1 MSGSTVSPFQHKAS
15 QQWIGPLAAVFAIA
29 GVGLMV
35 AGSWYGLV
43 LILLALI
50 AALATRWAAVALWFH
65 RLGSPPYFC
74 AFATR
79 CLPWAGWLALFSTL
93 IGLYL
98 GLLRAPADYLQG
110 ESFRIIYLHVP
121 AAWMSLFIYALMAV
135 YGVLA
140 LVWRIK
146 LCEVLLVAAAP
157 IGAMFTAVTLI
168 TGMLWG
174 RPTWG
179 TYWVWDARLTS
190 ELILLFLYFGVIGL
204 AAAYEDH
211 RQGARAAAVLSLVGV
226 VNVPIIHFS
235 VQWWNTLHQGE
246 TVRMF
251 GENSIHPSMLWPLLV
266 MAAASKFYFIF
277 ALLLRARGLLLEQ
290 ERGKQWAREWVLRTR
305 N

>member
-1 MSGSTVSPFQHKAS
+1 MSGTADRAS
-15 QQWIGPLAAVFAIA
+15 LQRTSRKWIGPLEAVFAIA
-29 GVGLMV
+29 GIGLMV

-43 LILLALI
+43 LFLLAII
-50 AALATRWAAVALWFH
+50 AAVATRWAAVALWFH
-65 RLGSPPYFC
+65 RLGSPPYFH

-79 CLPWAGWLALFSTL
+79 WLPWAGWLALISTA

-98 GLLRAPADYLQG
+98 GFVRAPADYLQG

-121 AAWMSLFIYALMAV
+121 SAWMSLFIYVLLAV
-135 YGVLA
+135 YGVIA

-146 LCEVLLVAAAP
+146 LCEILLIAAAP
-157 IGAMFTAVTLI
+157 VGAMFTAVTLI

-190 ELILLFLYFGVIGL
+190 ELVLLFLYFGVIGL
-204 AAAYEDH
+204 AAAYEDR

-235 VQWWNTLHQGE
+235 VKWWNTLHQGE
-246 TVRMF
+246 TVRIV

-266 MAAASKFYFIF
+266 MAVATKFYFVF

-290 ERGKQWAREWVLRTR
+290 ERGKQWAREAVLGTR
-305 N
+305 A